1 MKMKFTTAFLLT
13 ALNSVSYAQSQAHVT
28 FSLDQSSS
36 NPNEVETFRSAAA
49 RHAKDTVRAMKM
61 GDTVA
66 VMTFGDGSLNNF
78 KLTER
83 VKLSARMRPSH
94 VAVALEK
101 AIVAKAEEA
110 AKNPQHETRLMS
122 FFEDSYREFQCASG
136 NARVIAYTDGI
147 EHSKE
152 LTGKQFV
159 FDKKQ
164 LPDPTPDILAGCHVE
179 FIGVGVSANGAFQR
193 LEKQHINDAWKSW
206 MEKAGATFE
215 GRSSL

>member
-1 MKMKFTTAFLLT
+1 MKMKLTTAVLLT
-13 ALNSVSYAQSQAHVT
+13 TLSSTSFAQTPAHVT
-28 FSLDQSSS
+28 FALDRSGS
-36 NPNEVETFRSAAA
+36 NPNEVDSFRNAAA
-49 RHAKDTVRAMKM
+49 KHAKNTVKAMNM
-61 GDTVA
+61 GDSVA
-66 VMTFGDGSLNNF
+66 VMTFGDGGLRNF
-78 KLTER
+78 QLTKP

-101 AIVAKAEEA
+101 AIITMAEEA
-110 AKNPQHETRLMS
+110 AQNPQNETRIMS

-136 NARVIAYTDGI
+136 NAKVIAYTDGV

-164 LPDPTPDILAGCHVE
+164 LPDPTPGILAGCHVE

-193 LEKQHINDAWKSW
+193 LEKKHINDAWKAW
-206 MEKAGATFE
+206 MEKAGASYE
-215 GRSSL
+215 GRSNL